1 MRRTAKS
8 CGPDALT
15 AGVSSQDAKAF
26 CEGGDKQAQSRRGEH
41 EVSRNPSR
49 RESRVVSG
57 YTCGPTPELLP
68 ICSGPMGAI
77 GTRLSLRPLLKRG
90 RNEQQGSGKTCRENV
105 DVCLTSCATCLVSSL
120 RTQRPIT
127 TMLIVVRR

>member
-57 YTCGPTPELLP
+57 YTCGPTPELSTH
-68 ICSGPMGAI
+68 CSGPMGAI
-77 GTRLSLRPLLKRG
+77 GTRLSLRPLRERAERRAKLG
-90 RNEQQGSGKTCRENV
+90 QTCRENA
-105 DVCLTSCATCLVSSL
+105 DV
-120 RTQRPIT
+120 
-127 TMLIVVRR
+127 